1 MLLFLFQNSISTPV
15 TGVAA
20 PIFGFNQVEL
30 DDDDDDDGDDDDD
43 DDVYDEKTDPITEA
57 LSASQL
63 HKVLHPRTGPGIDRI
78 LEIYRFIMELTGAM
92 EKV

>member
-30 DDDDDDDGDDDDD
+30 DDGDDADDDDEVDDDDD
-43 DDVYDEKTDPITEA
+43 DDDEDGCRHKKLFIST
-57 LSASQL
+57 SQL
-63 HKVLHPRTGPGIDRI
+63 TRGEGS
-78 LEIYRFIMELTGAM
+78 FAQN
-92 EKV
+92 

>member
-30 DDDDDDDGDDDDD
+30 DDGDDADDDDEADDEADVDDDDED
-43 DDVYDEKTDPITEA
+43 GCRHKKLFIST
-57 LSASQL
+57 SQL
-63 HKVLHPRTGPGIDRI
+63 TRGEGS
-78 LEIYRFIMELTGAM
+78 FAQN
-92 EKV
+92 